1 MPPVSPIKV
10 VQFVPNLNSGGVERG
25 TLEIAQALV
34 NAGHESHVAS
44 NGGRM
49 VDELTRQGS
58 IHHQWALHRKSPTT
72 LLKTATLRRWLEDLE
87 PDIIHVRSRMP
98 AWVVWLAWRKMNP
111 ATRPRLVTTLH
122 GLHSISWYS
131 KIMGRGERV
140 IAVSKAAERYLC
152 DHCGVLPNN
161 IRLIHRGTD
170 PSEFPRNYQPSE
182 QWLKAWA
189 AQFPQ
194 LQGKRLICLPGRI
207 SRLKAHHHLITSLQR
222 LKAEGTTNVAGLIVG
237 GKDAT
242 HEAYFRELQAQ
253 VIKAGV
259 AEDIVFAGHRSD
271 MREIYAISSVVLA
284 VSNKA
289 ESFGRTAL
297 EPLCIGT
304 PVVGFDIGG
313 VGEILAAMFPA
324 GRVPN
329 QDSEA
334 LCSTIAAVLA
344 DASVTVAENT
354 EFLLSNM
361 CTQTLQTYEELMLER
376 SSLSEADNTR
386 AKLPA

>member
-1 MPPVSPIKV
+1 
-10 VQFVPNLNSGGVERG
+10 
-25 TLEIAQALV
+25 
-34 NAGHESHVAS
+34 
-44 NGGRM
+44 
-49 VDELTRQGS
+49 
-58 IHHQWALHRKSPTT
+58 
-72 LLKTATLRRWLEDLE
+72 
-87 PDIIHVRSRMP
+87 
-98 AWVVWLAWRKMNP
+98 
-111 ATRPRLVTTLH
+111 
-122 GLHSISWYS
+122 
-131 KIMGRGERV
+131 MGRGERV

-161 IRLIHRGTD
+161 IRLIHRGSD

-222 LKAEGTTNVAGLIVG
+222 LKAEGTTDVAGLIVG
-237 GKDAT
+237 GKDAA